1 MLPSPSIHTLL
12 ESLPSRARL
21 IELARHFGVFVPQKG
36 TRAELCATLARSEQ
50 VRMRSVVEWHA
61 DTGTCL
67 INGMTESACSPT
79 DAVHGH
85 AHQHAAPRRQ
95 VP

>member
-1 MLPSPSIHTLL
+1 
-12 ESLPSRARL
+12 
-21 IELARHFGVFVPQKG
+21 
-36 TRAELCATLARSEQ
+36 
-50 VRMRSVVEWHA
+50 VVERHA

-67 INGMTESACSPT
+67 INGMTESASSPT

-95 VP
+95 VHEANVGCDPRGAGHPTASASNHGRMVSAGRRCWAR